1 MNFRKGRIPFVIF
14 AIIPDSCAISI
25 SPIHNAMTP
34 AMVMQRL
41 TASLA
46 LSNAASRQC
55 AHLPGTDTIDHA

>member
-41 TASLA
+41 TASPA
-46 LSNAASRQC
+46 LSSAPSVNALICPVQT
-55 AHLPGTDTIDHA
+55 P